1 MPPSA
6 SNIRSLLKVIA
17 GSADDVGRAGK
28 SIRAYHGSPYD
39 FDAINFDKLQNGMFG
54 PGFHT
59 AADLPFVEQNYRRRG
74 KVYEVEIDADPGS
87 FLWDNVTPETARSLG
102 GQQEDMLRRLMDEAA
117 VYGQLDSKIPFTSRL
132 REPKPQLLLSH
143 IVNRESV
150 RRIEDAQAANSL
162 PEDSSLRLQALEG
175 LRAQARQAAR
185 EAALRSG
192 VVGMRGEWP
201 YGPAGGPYT
210 QAPIYSV
217 FDPERIR
224 ILRKFGLL
232 APIAAGS
239 AMGADTNR

>member
-17 GSADDVGRAGK
+17 GSADDAGRAGK

-59 AADLPFVEQNYRRRG
+59 TADLPFVEQNYRRRG
-74 KVYEVEIDADPGS
+74 KVYEVEIDADPEG

-102 GQQEDMLRRLMDEAA
+102 GQQEDMLRRLMDEATA
-117 VYGQLDSKIPFTSRL
+117 YGPLGRFT
-132 REPKPQLLLSH
+132 EPKPEPLLSH
-143 IVNRESV
+143 IVSRESV

-239 AMGADTNR
+239 AMGEDTNP